1 MQGGYKVFN
10 LILKDILIQKRTFL
24 LGIVYILIMILS
36 FQQSGSPMFS
46 ASVIAF
52 SYIMVQ
58 SACAYDDKNKSDILL
73 NSLPLNRSTIV
84 TAKYISIFIFT
95 AITIVYYILLT
106 AIVKILELPLNV
118 YPVSLEGIIGI
129 LFALVL
135 ISGIYFPIFFKV
147 GYIKSKIANFVL
159 FFMVFT
165 GGGILVPELIEDKN
179 QAFIQ
184 GILQFLRKQSKLQV
198 IVEIFLVMIL
208 LLVISYALSLKFYRK
223 REF

>member
-1 MQGGYKVFN
+1 MFN
-10 LILKDILIQKRTFL
+10 LVLKDLLVLKKNFL
-24 LGIVYILIMILS
+24 FGIVYILIMIVA
-36 FQQSGSPMFS
+36 FQQIGGSMLA
-46 ASVIAF
+46 ASIVVF
-52 SYIMVQ
+52 SYMMVQ
-58 SACAYDDKNKSDILL
+58 LACAYDEKNKADILL

-159 FFMVFT
+159 FFVVFT

>member
-1 MQGGYKVFN
+1 MFN
-10 LILKDILIQKRTFL
+10 LILKDILVQKRTL
-24 LGIVYILIMILS
+24 LFGVIFMLIMILS
-36 FQQSGSPMFS
+36 FQQYESPMFI
-46 ASVIAF
+46 ASVTAF

-58 SACAYDDKNKSDILL
+58 SSCAYDDKNKSDILL

-159 FFMVFT
+159 FFVVFT

>member
-1 MQGGYKVFN
+1 MFN
-10 LILKDILIQKRTFL
+10 LILKDILIQKRNFL
-24 LGIVYILIMILS
+24 FGVVYILIMILS